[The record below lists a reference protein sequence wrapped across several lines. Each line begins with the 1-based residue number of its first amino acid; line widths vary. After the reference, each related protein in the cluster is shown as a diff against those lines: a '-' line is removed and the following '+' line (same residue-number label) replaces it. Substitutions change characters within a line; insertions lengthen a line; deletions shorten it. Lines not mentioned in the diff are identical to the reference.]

1 MAAGIDGARQRCTTA
16 GNDRIYAWGG
26 GGGKSAGQDR
36 AQGREDQTGSA
47 AAPLLAL
54 VAPASACDGHKY
66 KSKVVKCSSYTTVTG
81 TTKTTCR
88 TR

>member
-1 MAAGIDGARQRCTTA
+1 MITSRMLALGLRATTA
-16 GNDRIYAWGG
+16 L
-26 GGGKSAGQDR
+26 
-36 AQGREDQTGSA
+36 
-47 AAPLLAL
+47 LLAL
-54 VAPASACDGHKY
+54 VAPASACDGHKH